1 MTSIEIS
8 VRVYIEDTDAG
19 GIVYSVNYLKF
30 MERARSE
37 LMRELGYRKA
47 ALFDDAL
54 KFVVHS
60 MELRYHAPA
69 QLDDLLSVT
78 ASIVKVGRAFVVFEQ
93 TVQLGTQLLC
103 AGHIKVACVGRD
115 DGKPQPLP
123 AGLIAALAANEP
135 DHS

>member
-1 MTSIEIS
+1 MSHIEIP

-19 GIVYSVNYLKF
+19 GIVYYVNYLKF

-60 MELRYHAPA
+60 LDLRYHAPA
-69 QLDDLLSVT
+69 QLDDLLTVT
-78 ASIVKVGRAFVVFEQ
+78 AKVIKVGRAFVAFEQ
-93 TVQLGTQLLC
+93 TVQLDSQLLC

-115 DGKPQPLP
+115 DGKPRPLP
-123 AGLIAALAANEP
+123 GQLTSALDTN
-135 DHS
+135 D

>member
-1 MTSIEIS
+1 MSDIEIS

-19 GIVYSVNYLKF
+19 GIVYYVNYLKF

-60 MELRYHAPA
+60 LDLRYHAPA
-69 QLDDLLSVT
+69 QLDDLLTVT
-78 ASIVKVGRAFVVFEQ
+78 AKVIKVGKAYVAFEQ

-103 AGHIKVACVGRD
+103 GGQIKVACVGRD
-115 DGKPQPLP
+115 DGKPKPLP
-123 AGLIAALAANEP
+123 AQLTTALG
-135 DHS
+135 SVS